1 MAVVGLA
8 LIAAGMFRLSG
19 WPVEIAEPR
28 LTVDMVLTGVGFG
41 LVIAPLMHR
50 AIAAAPF
57 EYRAVSAS
65 TVVVARMLGMTLGM
79 AALSAWGV
87 NEFLAILAETPSPL
101 TMTGLDAAA
110 RAQAIAEY
118 RETLQTAS
126 LSLFH
131 TFYRVAG
138 IIALVAVVPALLMR
152 ASAGNGRRPLIPST
166 GSG

>member
-1 MAVVGLA
+1 
-8 LIAAGMFRLSG
+8 
-19 WPVEIAEPR
+19 
-28 LTVDMVLTGVGFG
+28 
-41 LVIAPLMHR
+41 
-50 AIAAAPF
+50 
-57 EYRAVSAS
+57 
-65 TVVVARMLGMTLGM
+65 MTLGM

-126 LSLFH
+126 LDLFH

-138 IIALVAVVPALLMR
+138 IIALVALVPALLMR
-152 ASAGNGRRPLIPST
+152 ESAREREEAVHPST
-166 GSG
+166 DSG